1 MNMLYCIEHE
11 EMVKAQ
17 KGNPTPFIHEVWVE
31 TDFGTWTKKD
41 LDWCEFPMGY
51 TICPPPPSLA
61 DELDDM
67 TFEKF
72 EAWCNDNDPELQME
86 TLIQN

>member
-31 TDFGTWTKKD
+31 TDLGAWTKKE

-51 TICPPPPSLA
+51 TFSPPPPSLA
-61 DELDDM
+61 KELDTM
-67 TFEKF
+67 PFEKF